1 MEESN
6 LRTIYKEYF
15 QNKIQQSQKYKKLFS
30 KAVHYEK
37 EYLSTHK
44 NDTEKLEQIIDAFTY
59 SQTQMLEDTF
69 VSAVKYAYD
78 VFNKIRY
85 SPIG

>member
-37 EYLSTHK
+37 
-44 NDTEKLEQIIDAFTY
+44 
-59 SQTQMLEDTF
+59 
-69 VSAVKYAYD
+69 
-78 VFNKIRY
+78 
-85 SPIG
+85 